1 MILAVSAGASTSSST
16 LCSVDTSGVRELDRG
31 ISKAPVSADRLYE
44 SAAGASLVAL
54 AEIDR
59 DHNDS
64 GVPPPHA
71 TAEVAVRAAT
81 PRHEGRKPRA
91 ERRARDPNPA
101 FCQPSRCST
110 VTGDLI
116 GLSDLAG

>member
-1 MILAVSAGASTSSST
+1 VLPLSLRTST
-16 LCSVDTSGVRELDRG
+16 LRSVDTSGARELDRG
-31 ISKAPVSADRLYE
+31 ISKAPVSADMLYE

-54 AEIDR
+54 AEIDP

-81 PRHEGRKPRA
+81 PRHEGRMPRA

-101 FCQPSRCST
+101 FCQPPPSRCST